1 MLKAIKEFYDR
12 HIQPGEMPHSAED
25 NGHEL
30 RLATAALLIEM
41 TRADFEVDENELQ
54 EVRYVVTNMF
64 GLSEP
69 ECNQLL
75 ELAEEQCQQAVCLY
89 DFSRLV
95 NDGFDKQQKIQVLK
109 LLWRVAL
116 SDGALDKHE
125 EYLVRKVADLI
136 HVAHR
141 DFIKA
146 RHLAMHEM
154 GIGG

>member
-1 MLKAIKEFYDR
+1 
-12 HIQPGEMPHSAED
+12 
-25 NGHEL
+25 
-30 RLATAALLIEM
+30 
-41 TRADFEVDENELQ
+41 
-54 EVRYVVTNMF
+54 
-64 GLSEP
+64 
-69 ECNQLL
+69 
-75 ELAEEQCQQAVCLY
+75 
-89 DFSRLV
+89 
-95 NDGFDKQQKIQVLK
+95 
-109 LLWRVAL
+109 VAL